1 MFDQIIIGGKASFD
15 DFEASVRD
23 RVIKEP
29 AKKEIK
35 DTVPYSNLTYDF
47 SAINGEV
54 YWEERELEYNLEIM
68 ANSPEEMEEKKR
80 ALKSWLMNVMQ
91 EELHDP
97 FIKDYHFIAT
107 FKDIS
112 FDDSEFEKTTGT
124 VIFTAYP
131 YMIANAKQIYEFN
144 IPASTEISAEIANNS
159 SHRITPTFT
168 SNVPYTLT
176 IGERSISLSAGEI
189 KDSSL
194 MLATGLN
201 EIKLQGSGQ
210 AGTLTVEFREEVF

>member
-1 MFDQIIIGGKASFD
+1 MFDQIKIGNKGSFD
-15 DFEASVRD
+15 DYEASVRD

-47 SAINGEV
+47 SAINGEI
-54 YWEERELEYNLEIM
+54 YWQERELEYNLELM
-68 ANSPEEMEEKKR
+68 ANSPEELEVKKR

-131 YMIANAKQIYEFN
+131 YMIANVPQLYEFT
-144 IPASTEISAEIANNS
+144 IPAETEITVDIPNNS
-159 SHRITPTFT
+159 SHRIAPKFT

-194 MLATGLN
+194 MLEAGLN
-201 EIKLQGSGQ
+201 EIKLQGSGA
-210 AGTLTVEFREEVF
+210 AGTLTVEFKEEVF